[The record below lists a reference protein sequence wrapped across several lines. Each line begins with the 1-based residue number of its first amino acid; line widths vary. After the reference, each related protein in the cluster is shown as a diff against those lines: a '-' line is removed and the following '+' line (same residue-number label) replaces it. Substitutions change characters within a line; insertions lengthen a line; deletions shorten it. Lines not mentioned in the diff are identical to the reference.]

1 MMLGDTATRVLLAVL
16 NQRRPTVRSVAME
29 AGRSVMGTHNALTQL
44 RDEGLVTWDEGKQAT
59 LRPTVQEVPIA
70 QVFGATM
77 GAQSSG
83 PGAAL
88 TARDLADTPG
98 GADIGER

>member
-70 QVFGATM
+70 QVFDATM
-77 GAQSSG
+77 GGGDRHRVNDAG
-83 PGAAL
+83 PL
-88 TARDLADTPG
+88 DTTAPSTRRDHV
-98 GADIGER
+98 R